1 MGTISPPP
9 GQPRPAVHAVPASAS
24 SVSSATG
31 WSPWTLALF
40 ALAGLAAVLTFR
52 RPSYLPDLALASATA
67 GGTASGSSE
76 APILCTGA
84 NGCLVVYVAPW
95 CGPCRSSLPGDVA
108 LADHI
113 RTKGYETVFVVG
125 MDKTE
130 ACLEMTRSIGR
141 PTRLDSEGKWAKA
154 AGIRG
159 VPHFLVT
166 TPTGKIRKRQA
177 GAYLAP
183 PDQVAQLLGIS

>member
-9 GQPRPAVHAVPASAS
+9 GRRPPAAHTASAFA
-24 SVSSATG
+24 SSATG
-31 WSPWTLALF
+31 WSPWKLALF
-40 ALAGLAAVLTFR
+40 ALAGLAAVLYFR
-52 RPSYLPDLALASATA
+52 RPSYLPDLALASANA

-84 NGCLVVYVAPW
+84 SGCLVVYVAPW

-125 MDKTE
+125 MDDTG
-130 ACLEMTRSIGR
+130 ACLDMTKSIGR
-141 PTRLDSEGKWAKA
+141 PTRLDVDGKWAKA
-154 AGIRG
+154 AGVRG

-177 GAYLAP
+177 GAYMAP
-183 PDQVAQLLGIS
+183 PEQVAQLLGIS